1 VPSVKAIVPILA
13 LLLSGFSVSSIAA
26 REIAVFPVRSE
37 LRLSTAS
44 DHKLAR
50 AFQLGL
56 SEFPVKCDGV
66 VTRKLSDDTFG
77 IRHQRFILKLDNGQT
92 LLIAHN
98 IDLAPRVKFLRIGDR
113 IRIHGEY
120 IWNSQGGMIHW
131 THRDPDGDG
140 LNGWIKYRGKLY
152 H

>member
-1 VPSVKAIVPILA
+1 MVPILA
-13 LLLSGFSVSSIAA
+13 LLLSCSFVSTIGA
-26 REIAVFPVRSE
+26 REIAVSTVRSE
-37 LRLSTAS
+37 LRPSTAS

-66 VTRKLSDDTFG
+66 VIRKLADDTFG
-77 IRHQRFILKLDNGQT
+77 IRHQRFILKLDSGQT

-98 IDLAPRVKFLRIGDR
+98 VDLAPRVKFLRIGDR
-113 IRIHGEY
+113 IRIYGEY
-120 IWNSQGGMIHW
+120 IWNSQGGMMHW
-131 THRDPDGDG
+131 THRDPEGDG